1 MATRLVRINVKARE
15 DSALG
20 RFRRGDFGRA
30 TRSVQTA
37 PGSGED
43 RFDEDRLFAQA

>member
-1 MATRLVRINVKARE
+1 MATRLVQINMKARH

-20 RFRRGDFGRA
+20 PFRAGGFGRA
-30 TRSVQTA
+30 TRSMQTA

-43 RFDEDRLFAQA
+43 RFDKDRLFAQA